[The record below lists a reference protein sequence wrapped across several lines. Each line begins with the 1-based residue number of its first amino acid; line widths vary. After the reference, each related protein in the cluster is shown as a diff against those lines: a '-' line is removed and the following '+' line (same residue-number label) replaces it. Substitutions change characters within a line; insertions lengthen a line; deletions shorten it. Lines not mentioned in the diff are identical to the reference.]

1 MLMIYLSMLDTE
13 EVPPDEKPEFSEPS
27 YIPDEFEVINEMQAD
42 ITRKIDYA
50 NGDRLMVFKQSIITN
65 REFRIDTEDTEIKEI
80 KIGEHIINYIFNK
93 GIYNAYWNDNEFS
106 YIITAKISFEE
117 LLKAIEGIIQK

>member
-1 MLMIYLSMLDTE
+1 
-13 EVPPDEKPEFSEPS
+13 
-27 YIPDEFEVINEMQAD
+27 MQAD
-42 ITRKIDYA
+42 ITRKINYV
-50 NGDRLMVFKQSIITN
+50 NSDRLMVFKQSIITN
-65 REFRIDTEDTEIKEI
+65 REFRIDMEDTEIKEI

-117 LLKAIEGIIQK
+117 LLKAIESIIQK